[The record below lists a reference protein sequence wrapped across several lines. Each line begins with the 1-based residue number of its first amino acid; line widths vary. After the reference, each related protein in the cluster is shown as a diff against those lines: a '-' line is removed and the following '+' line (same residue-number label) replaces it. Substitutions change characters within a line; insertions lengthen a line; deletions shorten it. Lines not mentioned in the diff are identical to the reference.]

1 MNPID
6 RLYKKTNKTVK
17 HTINIEDKLYSK
29 LKQFINKNYD
39 ASFSEVLNVC
49 IEEYILKNKITFYEK
64 PKLES
69 VTYRSIMIRK
79 ENLENLIKIYKKTG
93 ISVTR
98 LVNASIKDFLEKY
111 DCQKWIFYFLRTQYE
126 FFFLVYAA
134 FVDIIFCVLYNFFV
148 FLYT

>member
-17 HTINIEDKLYSK
+17 HTINIEDKLYSH

-79 ENLENLIKIYKKTG
+79 ENLENLTKIYKRTG
-93 ISVTR
+93 ISITR
-98 LVNASIKDFLEKY
+98 LINASIKDFLEKY
-111 DCQKWIFYFLRTQYE
+111 DCQK
-126 FFFLVYAA
+126 
-134 FVDIIFCVLYNFFV
+134 
-148 FLYT
+148 